1 MCDLKLPGSPRKAF
15 LLLPLSQSESKFLGN
30 CTSTCIVQGPI
41 QVYSGASMRLTTENR
56 GLASQERFL
65 RSAAG
70 TKGGR
75 QARERP
81 LACGGFTDKMA
92 APAPGGPLGPG
103 PGGAAAARRPRAR
116 ARPTP
121 PLPRAPAPAP
131 AAAPPQRP
139 PTAPSRPAPR
149 TRPAPARRGSALPPS
164 PGRAR
169 GPSPRPAPGAAREDG
184 AARPG
189 QCTRRGA
196 ARLGGARRSGAQR
209 RGPLG
214 PGPAVG
220 ARRAVRGRG
229 RDRDGG
235 CRGGG
240 PGSSAPRGAGEP
252 SGRRGAAAAPRW
264 PERGQGSAGCGGSPW
279 QRGERCPAGARG
291 SCGRR
296 WGEREPARSVGAPN
310 RGRGLGWAVVGR
322 ERRAGPGRSRGDAA
336 GLAAGAGAVMSA
348 RPRCRDRRGW
358 TAVPGGW
365 PAVGGGLPRC
375 PSHRIGVG
383 SLGTL
388 AGVAATSGPCELA
401 APASPVAASS

>member
-149 TRPAPARRGSALPPS
+149 TRPAPARRGAARHCPLAPAGPAAPP
-164 PGRAR
+164 R
-169 GPSPRPAPGAAREDG
+169 GPLPAPLGKMALRVQVSAPGAAR
-184 AARPG
+184 
-189 QCTRRGA
+189 RG
-196 ARLGGARRSGAQR
+196 
-209 RGPLG
+209 
-214 PGPAVG
+214 
-220 ARRAVRGRG
+220 
-229 RDRDGG
+229 
-235 CRGGG
+235 
-240 PGSSAPRGAGEP
+240 
-252 SGRRGAAAAPRW
+252 
-264 PERGQGSAGCGGSPW
+264 
-279 QRGERCPAGARG
+279 
-291 SCGRR
+291 
-296 WGEREPARSVGAPN
+296 
-310 RGRGLGWAVVGR
+310 
-322 ERRAGPGRSRGDAA
+322 
-336 GLAAGAGAVMSA
+336 
-348 RPRCRDRRGW
+348 
-358 TAVPGGW
+358 
-365 PAVGGGLPRC
+365 
-375 PSHRIGVG
+375 
-383 SLGTL
+383 
-388 AGVAATSGPCELA
+388 
-401 APASPVAASS
+401 